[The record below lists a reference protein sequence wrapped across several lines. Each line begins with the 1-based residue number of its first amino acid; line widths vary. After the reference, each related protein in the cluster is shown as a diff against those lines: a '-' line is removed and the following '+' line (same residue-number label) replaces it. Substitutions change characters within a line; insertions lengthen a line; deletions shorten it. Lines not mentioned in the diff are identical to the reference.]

1 MTKFIILNFLFGF
14 LCMYAQKIN
23 AQTNNETIY
32 KMTEQAPAPQGGLST
47 FYSYTEDNI
56 KRPMTAKQKGV
67 KGQVFVQFVV
77 EKDGTLSNIKI
88 IKGIGAGCDEE
99 VVKCLKK
106 APRWKPGKQ
115 KGQNVRVQQTL
126 AIAVK

>member
-1 MTKFIILNFLFGF
+1 MTKITFFHFLFGF
-14 LCMYAQKIN
+14 LCIYSLKITAQN
-23 AQTNNETIY
+23 TEVVY
-32 KMTEQAPAPQGGLST
+32 KVSEHPPIPQGGLSS

-56 KRPMTAKQKGV
+56 KRPTQAKQKGI

-77 EKDGTLSNIKI
+77 EKDGALSNIKV

-99 VVKCLKK
+99 VIKCLKN